1 MTELLKEKFEPTL
14 EDELIALNIYAAQKK
29 ITDYKQ
35 KFNLFFSD
43 QGEAGFDLNQNVSV
57 QLSKSLMEFHTD
69 EFKNDRLMMAEKL
82 NRKMQQNLL
91 VYEGE
96 VLHNIIFIYAE
107 SQ

>member
-1 MTELLKEKFEPTL
+1 M
-14 EDELIALNIYAAQKK
+14 
-29 ITDYKQ
+29 DYKQ
-35 KFNLFFSD
+35 KFNLFFTEKSE
-43 QGEAGFDLNQNVSV
+43 GGLDLLQNVTAE
-57 QLSKSLMEFHTD
+57 LSKTLMEFHTD

>member
-1 MTELLKEKFEPTL
+1 
-14 EDELIALNIYAAQKK
+14 
-29 ITDYKQ
+29 
-35 KFNLFFSD
+35 
-43 QGEAGFDLNQNVSV
+43 
-57 QLSKSLMEFHTD
+57 MEFYTD